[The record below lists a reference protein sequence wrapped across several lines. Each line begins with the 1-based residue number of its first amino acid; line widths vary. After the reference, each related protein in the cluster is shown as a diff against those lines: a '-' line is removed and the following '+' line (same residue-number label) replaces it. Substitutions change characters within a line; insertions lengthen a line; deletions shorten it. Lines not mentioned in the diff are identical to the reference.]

1 MTCRIILPIFGSL
14 ALIMVLA
21 ARPGSAWAESQA
33 KTSSATGNTMIE
45 KVTKTEAEWKKL
57 LTPEQYRILRQKGTE
72 PAFSSPL
79 YNNKKKGVY
88 LCAACDLEVFSSDQ
102 KFDSGT
108 GWPSFLQPIAPNHII
123 TKPDNSF
130 FMTRTEVLCAR
141 CGGHLGHVFNDG
153 PPPTGLRY
161 CLNGLALKFKPAEEG
176 GEKR

>member
-1 MTCRIILPIFGSL
+1 MNWRIIFPVFLGL
-14 ALIMVLA
+14 ALVLVLA
-21 ARPGSAWAESQA
+21 ARPGDTWAESQA
-33 KTSSATGNTMIE
+33 KTSPATGNSMIE
-45 KVTKTEAEWKKL
+45 KITKTEAEWKKL
-57 LTPEQYRILRQKGTE
+57 LTSEQYRILRQKGTE

-79 YNNKKKGVY
+79 HNNKKKGVY

-108 GWPSFLQPIAPNHII
+108 GWPSFWAPIAPNHII

-161 CLNGLALKFKPAEEG
+161 CLNGLALKFKPAQEEKG
-176 GEKR
+176 K